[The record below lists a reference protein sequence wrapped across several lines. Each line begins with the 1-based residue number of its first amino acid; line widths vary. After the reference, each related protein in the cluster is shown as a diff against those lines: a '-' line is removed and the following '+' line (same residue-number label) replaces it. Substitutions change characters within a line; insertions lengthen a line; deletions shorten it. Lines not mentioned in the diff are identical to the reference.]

1 MLAATKP
8 LDLAAVAFRR
18 SPRSPIAAS
27 EHGLTGPFAGR
38 DGRRTVLEAL
48 GCSAR
53 RDALLDELA
62 HHVDQRVFASP
73 SRDDVPD
80 VDPARGFGDAVVDL
94 HMAVVARRRCLGAGF
109 ERANGPQPLVDTN
122 GHTRVWQYDRM
133 IDTDP
138 DSSPGAHHINDPRW
152 PARIT
157 VACAN
162 FASMPREKDASV
174 TKLIDITRDGAAGG
188 ADLVV
193 FPELAINT
201 WGGCRECADA
211 HAPCEWHLGEAEAA
225 DGPSA
230 RRIAAAAA
238 ELGVHVI
245 YGFEETGD
253 TDGVIHNSANL
264 IGPEGLI
271 GTYRKLHLGIP
282 LETDRFTPGEELPVF
297 DTALGPI
304 GISICYDFYNN
315 PELSR
320 LLCFKGARLLVNPT
334 GRSDLPHA
342 RENLTHATLVR
353 AQENLVYA
361 ASSNRVGD
369 THGGS
374 TWAGGSVIGGPD
386 FPGFGVALAAAGAD
400 EELICA
406 ELDFERAA
414 RWHDW
419 LPWTE
424 WRIDEQRPITE
435 LVQREFAA
443 LLDGGG

>member
-1 MLAATKP
+1 
-8 LDLAAVAFRR
+8 
-18 SPRSPIAAS
+18 
-27 EHGLTGPFAGR
+27 
-38 DGRRTVLEAL
+38 
-48 GCSAR
+48 
-53 RDALLDELA
+53 
-62 HHVDQRVFASP
+62 
-73 SRDDVPD
+73 
-80 VDPARGFGDAVVDL
+80 
-94 HMAVVARRRCLGAGF
+94 
-109 ERANGPQPLVDTN
+109 
-122 GHTRVWQYDRM
+122 M

-152 PARIT
+152 PGRIT

-174 TKLIDITRDGAAGG
+174 AKLIDITRDGAARG

-201 WGGCRECADA
+201 WGSCRECADA

-282 LETDRFTPGEELPVF
+282 LETDRFTPGDELPVF

-424 WRIDEQRPITE
+424 WRMDQQRPITD